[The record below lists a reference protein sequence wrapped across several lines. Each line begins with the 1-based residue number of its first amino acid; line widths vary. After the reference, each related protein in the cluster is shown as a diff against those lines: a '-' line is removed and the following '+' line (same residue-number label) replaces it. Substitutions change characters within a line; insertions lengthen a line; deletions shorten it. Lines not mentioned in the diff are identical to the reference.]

1 MNIQITARHDRHVSD
16 ETKGF
21 IEAEIENL
29 GKFYDKISSVQVVV
43 DQEEHKSGTEDLVEI
58 NIGVD
63 GKQLSAKAIDEN
75 LGKAF
80 DACVEKITRQLKKQN
95 DKVKS
100 HK

>member
-16 ETKGF
+16 ETKDF
-21 IEAEIENL
+21 IEAEIESL
-29 GKFYDKISSVQVVV
+29 AKFYDKITSAQVVV
-43 DQEEHKSGTEDLVEI
+43 DQEEHKNGKEDLVEI
-58 NIGVD
+58 NLGVD
-63 GKQLSAKAIDEN
+63 GQQLSAKAIDEN

-80 DACVEKITRQLKKQN
+80 DAAVEKITRQLKKKN